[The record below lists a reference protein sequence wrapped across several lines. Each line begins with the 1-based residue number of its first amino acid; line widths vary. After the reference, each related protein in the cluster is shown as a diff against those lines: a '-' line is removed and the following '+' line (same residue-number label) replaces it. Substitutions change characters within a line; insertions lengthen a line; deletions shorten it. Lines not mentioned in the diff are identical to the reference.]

1 MRPKSYSAVAWD
13 TNSVSIIYK
22 SLAGKWTGYA
32 SPTSGSNVAL
42 EVDVGRRRREPDRSR
57 ALEIL
62 NTSDD
67 VRKAEVAAI
76 DKVYE
81 AETRKNALLAK
92 VLKYQK
98 EYAQR
103 AVPHAQK
110 LRPPIEVVVA
120 HYRNK

>member
-13 TNSVSIIYK
+13 TNSVSNIYK
-22 SLAGKWTGYA
+22 SVAGKWTGYA

-42 EVDVGRRRREPDRSR
+42 EVV
-57 ALEIL
+57 
-62 NTSDD
+62 
-67 VRKAEVAAI
+67 
-76 DKVYE
+76 
-81 AETRKNALLAK
+81 LAK

-120 HYRNK
+120 HYRTSK

>member
-1 MRPKSYSAVAWD
+1 LRRPWLS
-13 TNSVSIIYK
+13 
-22 SLAGKWTGYA
+22 
-32 SPTSGSNVAL
+32 SPRHHRPHADIGDATVPAEL
-42 EVDVGRRRREPDRSR
+42 RRIPGRRRREPDRPR

-103 AVPHAQK
+103 AVRHAQK

>member
-1 MRPKSYSAVAWD
+1 VDIGDA
-13 TNSVSIIYK
+13 
-22 SLAGKWTGYA
+22 TGPA
-32 SPTSGSNVAL
+32 ELRRIP
-42 EVDVGRRRREPDRSR
+42 GRWRREPDRPR

-67 VRKAEVAAI
+67 VRQAEAAI

>member
-13 TNSVSIIYK
+13 TNSVSNI
-22 SLAGKWTGYA
+22 S
-32 SPTSGSNVAL
+32 
-42 EVDVGRRRREPDRSR
+42 
-57 ALEIL
+57 
-62 NTSDD
+62 
-67 VRKAEVAAI
+67 
-76 DKVYE
+76 
-81 AETRKNALLAK
+81 RKNALLAK

>member
-13 TNSVSIIYK
+13 TNSVSNIYK
-22 SLAGKWTGYA
+22 SLAG
-32 SPTSGSNVAL
+32 
-42 EVDVGRRRREPDRSR
+42 
-57 ALEIL
+57 
-62 NTSDD
+62 
-67 VRKAEVAAI
+67 
-76 DKVYE
+76 
-81 AETRKNALLAK
+81 TRKNALLAK

-120 HYRNK
+120 HYRNT